1 MWEAV
6 RPFLVIGGFFALVVL
21 GYPISFALALI
32 SLLFMLLDPSIAL
45 WIMVQRAIA
54 GLDSFVFMAIPFFV
68 LTGKIMDTGGVSE
81 RLVSLAR
88 PMVGH
93 IRGGLAHV
101 TVVVGMFFAGIS
113 GSSTAESATLSTVF
127 IPAMRRRGY
136 DAAFATSLA
145 AAASTM
151 GIIIPPSILMVIYG
165 AVANVSVGAMFIGGF
180 IPGILIG
187 LSLMAAAYVVARRR
201 GYPPETERWLGA
213 IAILHGLKEAALSL
227 LVPVIVVGGI
237 VGGVFTP
244 TEAAVAAA
252 LYALLLTALVY
263 RTVTA
268 AMLMQILVETAQIS
282 AVILFCVST
291 ATVFSY
297 LLAYY
302 KLIARVEAGFRAV
315 TQDPV
320 VLMLLIVL
328 LFIVLGTF
336 LDATP
341 AVLIFVPVLQ
351 PIAEAVGI
359 HPVHMG
365 VVVVMTMALGLLTLP
380 YGLCALTAC
389 AIARIPLADIFKML
403 HLLMIPIMLIIVLCA
418 VFPSLIL
425 VLPKLIV
432 PAWVGR

>member
-165 AVANVSVGAMFIGGF
+165 AVANVVSGPWKGFEIRAFDYAYSVSEDEVREYSCAMAAMTSSGTLRGWGAM
-180 IPGILIG
+180 
-187 LSLMAAAYVVARRR
+187 A
-201 GYPPETERWLGA
+201 
-213 IAILHGLKEAALSL
+213 
-227 LVPVIVVGGI
+227 
-237 VGGVFTP
+237 
-244 TEAAVAAA
+244 
-252 LYALLLTALVY
+252 
-263 RTVTA
+263 
-268 AMLMQILVETAQIS
+268 
-282 AVILFCVST
+282 
-291 ATVFSY
+291 
-297 LLAYY
+297 
-302 KLIARVEAGFRAV
+302 
-315 TQDPV
+315 
-320 VLMLLIVL
+320 
-328 LFIVLGTF
+328 
-336 LDATP
+336 
-341 AVLIFVPVLQ
+341 
-351 PIAEAVGI
+351 
-359 HPVHMG
+359 
-365 VVVVMTMALGLLTLP
+365 
-380 YGLCALTAC
+380 
-389 AIARIPLADIFKML
+389 
-403 HLLMIPIMLIIVLCA
+403 
-418 VFPSLIL
+418 
-425 VLPKLIV
+425 
-432 PAWVGR
+432 